1 MFNDF
6 EKFAISRG
14 ISSNT
19 LDGYNKHCLKN
30 SIIEPYILEERDL
43 NVATMSVFSRLF
55 YDRIIFLASDV
66 NPDSSNII
74 KAQLLFLNSTGT
86 EDISFFID
94 SPGGDVTSGLAIYD
108 VMNFI
113 KPKVATYCMGL
124 CASMGAVLLSSGAKG
139 KRYSMPHGDIMIH
152 QPMGGVR
159 PGTQES
165 DFAIE
170 YEQIKKCKDTLY
182 EILSE
187 NTGKSVEEIT
197 VAADRDKWFTAK
209 EAVEFGLIDS
219 IVKKSK

>member
-182 EILSE
+182 GILSE